1 MPNKNHTTTKEETEH
16 HKTLKTVC
24 EENSLLCLWY
34 KAGIQAIES
43 KYRNRIIVS
52 DSKLFGGSVDFDK
65 ALQKEYG
72 RDHRWDYGFEYE
84 GNFIF
89 IEIHPAQTSEI
100 ERMIGKVQA
109 LSKWLKTNCP
119 DILQLPKF
127 ENGNRQFYWVS
138 SGSNGILA
146 SGLCARKMA
155 LNHIKHVGSHFDYE
169 KLKRESK
176 V

>member
-16 HKTLKTVC
+16 HKTLKIVC

-43 KYRNRIIVS
+43 KYRNRIIVP

-109 LSKWLKTNCP
+109 LSKWLKQIARISFNC
-119 DILQLPKF
+119 Q
-127 ENGNRQFYWVS
+127 S
-138 SGSNGILA
+138 
-146 SGLCARKMA
+146 
-155 LNHIKHVGSHFDYE
+155 
-169 KLKRESK
+169 LKRETVNFIGSHPEAMGFWHLDS
-176 V
+176 VPERWR